1 MVEYYALHKKDNM
14 KRITFTA
21 LILLL
26 SSICQAQTVQT
37 RYYNNQ
43 YLEEEVPQGKA
54 RYSQTVTQN
63 ADGSITTSK
72 KNLKKDV
79 VEFSQ
84 TLKGEE
90 PFGVWIYQRAS
101 GLAEMDYNF
110 QLQYTEEDC
119 PGDGALVR
127 IENYLENDDSKG
139 YTAPKIAP
147 EEKSILSFIGR
158 NLVYPA
164 KARREGIQGR
174 VVLVFTI
181 TKEGAIED
189 IFVKKGVHM
198 VLDKEAVRVLRKLK
212 FSSPPRLNGQPQN
225 FCVEM
230 PVSFKLA

>member
-1 MVEYYALHKKDNM
+1 M

-21 LILLL
+21 LILMLAF
-26 SSICQAQTVQT
+26 ICQAQNVQT

-43 YLEEEVPQGKA
+43 YLEEEVPQEKA
-54 RYSQTVTQN
+54 RYFQTVTQN

-79 VEFSQ
+79 IESSQ

-90 PFGVWIYQRAS
+90 PFGVWIYQRAG

-110 QLQYTEEDC
+110 QLKYTGEDC
-119 PGDGALVR
+119 PGSDALTK
-127 IENYLENDDSKG
+127 IENYLANDDSKG

-164 KARREGIQGR
+164 KARREGIQGK

-181 TKEGAIED
+181 TKEGVIEN
-189 IFVKKGVHM
+189 IFVKKGVHLI
-198 VLDKEAVRVLRKLK
+198 LDKEAVRVLRKLK
-212 FSSPPRLNGQPQN
+212 FSSPPRLNGHPQN

-230 PVSFKLA
+230 PISFKLA